1 MNYQKINLFDIANG
15 EGIRVSLFVSGCKFH
30 CRGCFNPQ
38 AWELTSGG
46 VYTDKEEEL
55 ILSRLTHP
63 DFKGLSILGGDPLW
77 QEDDGLEQL
86 IVLCKKVHTLRKD
99 IWIWTGFTW
108 EEILA
113 SVNPLLFELV
123 KNCDYLVDGRFIEK
137 QKDLATPWRGSNN
150 QRIIDVKASI
160 ENQKIIEYI
169 PQIS

>member
-1 MNYQKINLFDIANG
+1 M
-15 EGIRVSLFVSGCKFH
+15 
-30 CRGCFNPQ
+30 
-38 AWELTSGG
+38 
-46 VYTDKEEEL
+46 

-99 IWIWTGFTW
+99 VWIWTGFTW